1 MQTQKA
7 TSFPIVLVGSSYWGG
22 LLDWLRTSAAGEEMI
37 SPGDVDLLQLTDD
50 VDVSRGDTLVTAED
64 VPTLTRSLDARLC
77 WLSPTPLRERAR
89 VLVKH
94 GTATVTAIAERIE
107 NRLDVDTLTD
117 GPADTLELNDIGT
130 VALRLASPIP
140 AEEYARTRA
149 GGALV
154 VVDPASGA
162 TLAAGMVESIRAER

>member
-1 MQTQKA
+1 MCRI
-7 TSFPIVLVGSSYWGG
+7 TSGSVAVGDEVVVLPSGRRSSVAGIDLGS
-22 LLDWLRTSAAGEEMI
+22 RTLERASAPSSVTI
-37 SPGDVDLLQLTDD
+37 RLTDD

-117 GPADTLELNDIGT
+117 GPADTLELNDIGRVTIRTAAPIAFDPYGRNRTTGAFILVDEGTNDT
-130 VALRLASPIP
+130 VA
-140 AEEYARTRA
+140 
-149 GGALV
+149 GG
-154 VVDPASGA
+154 
-162 TLAAGMVESIRAER
+162 MIR